1 MSRREPPVI
10 DASPGQPVPVG
21 ANLGQ
26 LYLDQGYLEE
36 ARDVFEA
43 VLRTDPGNVG
53 AREGL
58 VAVDR
63 QAAVMRDSP
72 ALRKV
77 ATLRRWLARLE
88 RG

>member
-1 MSRREPPVI
+1 MIQDPSGEPVT
-10 DASPGQPVPVG
+10 VG
-21 ANLGQ
+21 ANLGW
-26 LYLDQGYLEE
+26 LYLDQGHLDE
-36 ARDVFEA
+36 AATVFEA

-53 AREGL
+53 ARDGL
-58 VAVDR
+58 AAVDR
-63 QAAVMRDSP
+63 QAAAMRESP